1 MFRQFRSKPDWW
13 LVIVVW
19 GLTFFGLVM
28 VGNVSIVEAYR
39 SFGSE
44 WYFLRL
50 QLIWGLLGGGAFLI
64 ACLLPLEKLENKA
77 FLILMIS
84 LILLV
89 LVLIPGLGQLV
100 LGARRR
106 LNFWRVGLQPSELA
120 KFSFAL
126 YLSAYFA
133 QKRGVGAFLVVS
145 ALILGLIM
153 AEPDL
158 GTAVVVVLIGL
169 AVYFVA
175 GSPIW
180 QNLLILIGGV
190 VAGLILVFSSPY
202 RLERVRTF
210 LDPTRDPL
218 GSSYHL
224 RQVLL
229 ALGSGGWWG
238 IGLGQSRQKYSYLPE
253 VTTDSIFAVIGEEM
267 GFWGSALVIGAFVFL
282 IWRGL
287 KIAKGAETRFEQLLA
302 AAISVWLGGQ
312 ALVNLGSMVA
322 LVPLTG
328 VPLPFIYYGGSALV
342 LNLAAAGVLFNISRN
357 QKR

>member
-1 MFRQFRSKPDWW
+1 
-13 LVIVVW
+13 VVVVW
-19 GLTFFGLVM
+19 GLTLFGLIM
-28 VGNVSIVEAYR
+28 VGNVSTVEAYR
-39 SFGSE
+39 VFGNE

-50 QLIWGLLGGGAFLI
+50 QLMWAVFGLGVFWLAGFWSLRW
-64 ACLLPLEKLENKA
+64 LEKRA
-77 FLILMIS
+77 FGLLMIS
-84 LILLV
+84 LVLLV
-89 LVLIPGLGQLV
+89 LVLIPGLGQPV

-106 LNFWRVGLQPSELA
+106 LSWGEAGFQPAELA
-120 KFSFAL
+120 KLAL
-126 YLSAYFA
+126 AVYLSAYFKE
-133 QKRGVGAFLVVS
+133 KRRIWPFWMISGLLV
-145 ALILGLIM
+145 GLIM
-153 AEPDL
+153 LEPDL
-158 GTAVVVVLIGL
+158 GTAVVVVLVSL

-175 GSPIW
+175 GSAIW
-180 QNLLILIGGV
+180 QGLLVVGGV
-190 VAGLILVFSSPY
+190 VAGGLILIFSSPY
-202 RLERVRTF
+202 RLERWKTF
-210 LDPTRDPL
+210 LDLERDPL
-218 GSSYHL
+218 GASYHI

-229 ALGSGGWWG
+229 ALGSGGIWG
-238 IGLGQSRQKYSYLPE
+238 VGLGQSRQKYDYLPE
-253 VTTDSIFAVIGEEM
+253 VSTDSIFAVIGEEM

-328 VPLPFIYYGGSALV
+328 VPLPFISYGGSALV